1 MEDVASALGA
11 EGLPTFLFM
20 RGGGGDVKDS
30 VVGADKEA
38 LEVVLKE
45 QVYLMS

>member
-1 MEDVASALGA
+1 VLRAC
-11 EGLPTFLFM
+11 LPFLFM
-20 RGGGGDVKDS
+20 RGGGDVKDS